1 MSTIVKQEG
10 MKDKEHHVTMLHYTD
25 WPANGVAADN
35 KSLLSLFKEVLEI
48 QRNTGNKVITVMCR

>member
-1 MSTIVKQEG
+1 

-25 WPANGVAADN
+25 WPATGVATDN